1 MIEKS
6 PHEWQRNIIEEFDSS
21 WRWDEVVYLEQCLIK
36 TVVKISGW
44 DVVFN
49 KVANTGT
56 ASLYSPEAREKSAL
70 TLAQPEVRKKM
81 SDSNNAWRAANP
93 EAWNANRLKA
103 ASTNRSSA
111 RREDAKTKSVNYYKT
126 NPEAVDNLKIFWT
139 NWEAQNADAVLQR
152 RTKINEILRSPEH
165 RNRAARQIT
174 NLWQDPDYRVSQSLA
189 HVGKHT
195 GDKNGTFKGIIYGV
209 KIEDPTL
216 IIELKGAQEI
226 EKAGFSPK
234 NVYACLAGERK
245 SHLGFLF
252 TRELISEENSSE
264 FVTKNSIGTRR
275 RKKHT

>member
-6 PHEWQRNIIEEFDSS
+6 PHDWQRDIIEEFDNS

-49 KVANTGT
+49 KIANTGT
-56 ASLYSPEAREKSAL
+56 ASLYSPETREKSAL
-70 TLAQPEVRKKM
+70 TRAQPEVRKKM

-93 EAWNANRLKA
+93 EAWTSIRLKA

-139 NWEAQNADAVLQR
+139 NWEAQNADAVFQR

-165 RNRAARQIT
+165 RKRASRQIT
-174 NLWQDPDYRVSQSLA
+174 EIWQDPHYKASQSLA

-195 GDKNGTFKGIIYGV
+195 GEKNGTFKGTIYGV
-209 KIEDPTL
+209 KIEDPTF

-226 EKAGFSPK
+226 ENAGFSSK
-234 NVYACLAGERK
+234 NVYACLAGDRK

-252 TRELISEENSSE
+252 TRELISKENSGELVS
-264 FVTKNSIGTRR
+264 KNSIGTRR
-275 RKKHT
+275 RKKHL